1 MMSNFKKKE
10 PINICQVSL
19 RRDIPIILEN
29 YKNFKKFYKYFNVY
43 IICPDDELTEFKNK
57 LNFEEF
63 HFLSEDEIFSLNEL
77 NDIFIN
83 LNDNV
88 NYKENF
94 KKRLSWYYQ
103 QILKIAFCIHFV
115 KNKKEKIVIWDADT
129 IILKKINFFKNEY
142 SIKYGTLFEFHKPY
156 YVTSK
161 SITGDYPKYFISS
174 LIQFTSL
181 SVSEYNFFIN
191 KILDFDIF
199 ETKEIISIQLS
210 KIILKNIFNIHKTYN
225 GSLFSEYE
233 LIGIS
238 NYVFRK
244 TKQKALFTLRRDLDG
259 KLSNSQAFIAKFF
272 NVKHVTYEHTYSN
285 KNSQG
290 MLGRKQRWIQFLKIL
305 FKEFVKFNLRNL
317 RHNFNYYYKYLLNK
331 H

>member
-1 MMSNFKKKE
+1 MYLKK
-10 PINICQVSL
+10 INICQISL
-19 RRDIPIILEN
+19 ARDIPIILEN
-29 YKNFKKFYKYFNVY
+29 YKSFKKFYTLFEIT
-43 IICPDDELTEFKNK
+43 IICPQKEILE
-57 LNFEEF
+57 FEEKL
-63 HFLSEDEIFSLNEL
+63 HFKEFNIIDEEKIISFEKF
-77 NDIFIN
+77 NDIFEELSNNIDYKN
-83 LNDNV
+83 L
-88 NYKENF
+88 F
-94 KKRLSWYYQ
+94 RKRLNWYYQ
-103 QILKIAFCIHFV
+103 QILKLSYVLNFI
-115 KNKKEKIVIWDADT
+115 KKKKENIIIWDADT
-129 IILKKINFFKNEY
+129 VILKKINFFKNEY

-199 ETKEIISIQLS
+199 EAKEIISIQLS